1 MQEANMF
8 NFMAAVTVHSD
19 FSAQENKICPYFHF
33 SPFYLPLNDGT
44 RCHDLRFFNVEFKL
58 ASLLSSFTLIKRLLS
73 LSLLSAIRVVS
84 FLYLRVLIFL
94 LALLI
99 PACDSSSPAF
109 YRLFSVWKLN
119 KQSDSIEPCHAP
131 FSIWNQSAAPCLV
144 LTVTSWPAYR
154 FLRRQV
160 RWSGTPISWRIFRSL
175 LSSIQPK
182 AF

>member
-1 MQEANMF
+1 MMEPDAMILGF
-8 NFMAAVTVHSD
+8 LMWS
-19 FSAQENKICPYFHF
+19 S
-33 SPFYLPLNDGT
+33 
-44 RCHDLRFFNVEFKL
+44 KL

-84 FLYLRVLIFL
+84 FPYLRVLIFL
-94 LALLI
+94 LELLI

-119 KQSDSIEPCHAP
+119 KQSDSTEPCHVP
-131 FSIWNQSAAPCLV
+131 LSIWSQSAAPCLV

-175 LSSIQPK
+175 LWSIQPK